1 MLFARRWR
9 SPMPLP
15 PTSILAHFTALD
27 DPRVSPATRH
37 HLLDIVA
44 IAVCAVICGA
54 DTWVEVEAFGQAKR
68 AWLET
73 FLALPHGIPSHD
85 TFGRVFAALDPDQ
98 FAAGFRSWVGA
109 VAAVSAGTVVAID
122 GKTLRRSHDRAQGK
136 DALVLVSAWAEA
148 NRLLLGQVAVDPG
161 ANEIPAIPTLLQ
173 QVALAGSIVTVDAIG
188 CQTAIAAQI
197 VAQEADYVLALKAN
211 QGTLHEAVRVLFAA
225 GQADGLVSIRHDI
238 QRSIE
243 KNHGRLEVRQVWAV
257 DDPAVMAYLDP
268 HGAWPNLRSV
278 AMVVTERRVDADIS
292 REVRYYL
299 SSLPGKAATIGA
311 AVRGHWGIE
320 NRLHWVLDIAFRED
334 ESRVRHGHAS
344 QNLAVLRRLALNL
357 LRQES
362 TAKMGT
368 KAKRLKA
375 GWDHAYLLKLLA
387 G

>member
-1 MLFARRWR
+1 
-9 SPMPLP
+9 MPTPSLL
-15 PTSILAHFTALD
+15 THFQELE
-27 DPRVSPATRH
+27 DPRISPATRH

-98 FAAGFRSWVGA
+98 FEAGFRSWVGA

-148 NRLLLGQVAVDPG
+148 NRLLLGPVAVDPG
-161 ANEIPAIPTLLQ
+161 ANQIPAIPILLQ

-243 KNHGRLEVRQVWAV
+243 KNHGRLELRQVWAV

-278 AMVVTERRVDADIS
+278 AMVVTERRVDADIA

-299 SSLPGKAATIGA
+299 SSLPGTAATIGA

-320 NRLHWVLDIAFRED
+320 NRLHWVLDIAFREA

-362 TAKMGT
+362 TAKIGT

-375 GWDHAYLLKLLA
+375 GWDEAYLLNLLA

>member
-1 MLFARRWR
+1 
-9 SPMPLP
+9 
-15 PTSILAHFTALD
+15 LAHFAAVD

-44 IAVCAVICGA
+44 IALCAVICGA

-68 AWLET
+68 DWLET

-98 FAAGFRSWVGA
+98 FEAAFRSWVAA
-109 VAAVSAGTVVAID
+109 VAQVTAGTVVAID
-122 GKTLRRSHDRAQGK
+122 GKTLRRSHDAAQGK

-148 NRLLLGQVAVDPG
+148 NRLTLGQVAVEPG
-161 ANEIPAIPTLLQ
+161 SNEIPAIPALLQ
-173 QVALAGSIVTVDAIG
+173 QLTLAGSIVTVDAIG
-188 CQTAIAAQI
+188 CHAALAAQI
-197 VAQEADYVLALKAN
+197 TARRADYVLALKAN
-211 QGTLHEAVRVLFAA
+211 QPTLHEAVAILFREGQAA
-225 GQADGLVSIRHDI
+225 GCGSDHSNYRRTV
-238 QRSIE
+238 E
-243 KNHGRLEVRQVWAV
+243 KHHGRLEVRQVWTV
-257 DDPAVMAYLDP
+257 DDPALMAYLNPD
-268 HGAWPNLRSV
+268 GAWPNLRSV
-278 AMVVTERRVDADIS
+278 AMVVAERRIGDDTS
-292 REVRYYL
+292 SETRYYL
-299 SSLPGKAATIGA
+299 SSLPGDATRIGT

-334 ESRVRHGHAS
+334 ESRVRQGHAD

-357 LRQES
+357 LRQEP

-375 GWDHAYLLKLLA
+375 GWDHAYLLKILA

>member
-1 MLFARRWR
+1 
-9 SPMPLP
+9 MPTPSLL
-15 PTSILAHFTALD
+15 THFQELE
-27 DPRVSPATRH
+27 DPRISPATRH

-85 TFGRVFAALDPDQ
+85 PFGRVFAALDPDQ

-161 ANEIPAIPTLLQ
+161 ANEIPAIPILLQ

-243 KNHGRLEVRQVWAV
+243 KNHGRLELRQVWAV

-278 AMVVTERRVDADIS
+278 AMVVTERRVDADIA

-299 SSLPGKAATIGA
+299 SSLPGTAATIGA

-362 TAKMGT
+362 TAKIGT

-375 GWDHAYLLKLLA
+375 GWDEAYLLKLLA

>member
-1 MLFARRWR
+1 
-9 SPMPLP
+9 MPTPSLL
-15 PTSILAHFTALD
+15 THFQELE
-27 DPRVSPATRH
+27 DPRISPATRH

-98 FAAGFRSWVGA
+98 FEAGFRSWVGA

-161 ANEIPAIPTLLQ
+161 ANEIPAIPILLQ

-243 KNHGRLEVRQVWAV
+243 KNHGRLELRQVWAV

-278 AMVVTERRVDADIS
+278 AMVVTERRVDADIA

-299 SSLPGKAATIGA
+299 SSLPGTAATIGA

-362 TAKMGT
+362 TAKIGT

-375 GWDHAYLLKLLA
+375 SWDEAYLLKLLA